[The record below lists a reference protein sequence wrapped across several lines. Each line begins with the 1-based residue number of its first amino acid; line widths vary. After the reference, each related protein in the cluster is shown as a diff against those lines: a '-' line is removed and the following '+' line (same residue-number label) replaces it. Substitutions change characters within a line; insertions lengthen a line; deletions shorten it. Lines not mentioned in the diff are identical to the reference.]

1 MARPRTTRKP
11 AAATPTTAPII
22 VIGGDAAGMSAA
34 SAIKRRH
41 PNGHVIVFERS
52 PHISYSMCG
61 MPYWIGGV
69 VQSADELVAL
79 TVDRARDERGIDVRL
94 HHDVVAIDRAAH
106 TVAVRRLDTGE
117 EFTHAYSSLIYAT
130 GARPARP
137 PIPGIELPGVFA
149 LRSLTDAHAIQEFLT
164 ARKLK
169 RAVVV
174 GAGYIGLELV
184 EALRERRISVHVVES
199 LGQIMPNFDTEMV
212 EDVREHLR
220 DHGVHLHLNARVE
233 AIEQAGDAL
242 RLTAQTQHQ
251 PPAQGK
257 GKGKPEP
264 PSRLAADLVLV
275 ATGVLPNS
283 ELAAAAGLELGASQ
297 ALRVDARMRTSDPD
311 IFAAGDCVELPHL
324 VTGEPTW
331 IPLAPAANKCGRI
344 AGALGEGD
352 AFPGIV
358 GTAVVKVFDYT
369 LACTGL
375 TERAARAA
383 GAWGAAGE
391 AVGAVTIGADD
402 RAGYYP
408 GAAEIRTKLVFD
420 LRDGRL
426 LGGQL
431 VGKAG
436 VNKRIDIL
444 ATALHARMTLAEI
457 ATLDLSYAPPYSPV
471 YDPILVAAGEALE
484 QVRG

>member
-1 MARPRTTRKP
+1 MARPRSTRKP
-11 AAATPTTAPII
+11 AAPSADVETAAPAAPII

-34 SAIKRRH
+34 SAVKRRW
-41 PNGHVIVFERS
+41 PESHVIVFERS
-52 PHISYSMCG
+52 PYISYSMCG

-69 VQSADELVAL
+69 VQSADDLVAL
-79 TVDRARDERGIDVRL
+79 TVDRAREERDIDVRL

-117 EFTHAYSSLIYAT
+117 EFTHTYTKLIYAT

-137 PIPGIELPGVFA
+137 PIRGIELPGVFA
-149 LRSLTDAHAIQEFLT
+149 LRSLTDAHAIQAFL
-164 ARKLK
+164 AERKPK

-184 EALRERRISVHVVES
+184 EALRARRISVHVVES
-199 LGQIMPNFDTEMV
+199 LGQIMPNFDAEMV
-212 EDVREHLR
+212 EGVREHLR
-220 DHGVHLHLNARVE
+220 DHGVHLHLNSRIE

-242 RLTAQTQHQ
+242 RLSVQTQ
-251 PPAQGK
+251 AQGK
-257 GKGKPEP
+257 GKPDP
-264 PSRLAADLVLV
+264 ATRLAADLVLV

-283 ELAAAAGLELGASQ
+283 ELAAAAGLELGASK
-297 ALRVDARMRTSDPD
+297 ALRVDAQMRTSDPD
-311 IFAAGDCVELPHL
+311 IFAAGDCVELTHL

-331 IPLAPAANKCGRI
+331 IPLALAANKCGRI
-344 AGALGEGD
+344 AGALGEAD
-352 AFPGIV
+352 VFPGIV

-375 TERAARAA
+375 TEHAARAA
-383 GAWGAAGE
+383 GAWGAEGE
-391 AVGAVTIGADD
+391 AVGAVAIRADD
-402 RAGYYP
+402 RVGYYP
-408 GAAEIRTKLVFD
+408 GAAEIQTKLVFD

-426 LGGQL
+426 LGGQI